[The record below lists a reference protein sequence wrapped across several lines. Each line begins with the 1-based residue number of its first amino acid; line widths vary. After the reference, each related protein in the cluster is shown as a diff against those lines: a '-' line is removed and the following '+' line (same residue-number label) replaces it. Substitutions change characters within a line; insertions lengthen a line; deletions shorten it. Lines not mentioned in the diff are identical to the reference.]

1 MTKLT
6 YNTELYSE
14 LKDDV
19 PWILIVF
26 LVLAIFKLSTLEVRS
41 IKMILY
47 FCKISFY
54 LSMFY
59 WHLFKAKRTLFKK
72 KMVVQKNITK
82 TITVFEYF
90 DNK

>member
-14 LKDDV
+14 LKIDV
-19 PWILIVF
+19 PWILIVL

-47 FCKISFY
+47 FCKIPFY
-54 LSMFY
+54 LSTFY
-59 WHLFKAKRTLFKK
+59 WHLFKTKRTLFKK
-72 KMVVQKNITK
+72 KLEVQKNMTK
-82 TITVFEYF
+82 TMNVFEYF